1 MLPDGRRALSA
12 SQHHKLYYSLR
23 LWDLDSGA
31 ELHRFAGHEGEVTAV
46 VVLAGGRRALSSS
59 EDRTLRLWDLDG
71 GRRLG
76 ALHLD
81 AAPACLAI
89 GRCDQAVVGDGLVR
103 LHWIAIQPSE
113 PRQP

>member
-1 MLPDGRRALSA
+1 
-12 SQHHKLYYSLR
+12 
-23 LWDLDSGA
+23 
-31 ELHRFAGHEGEVTAV
+31 

-76 ALHLD
+76 VLHLD
-81 AAPACLAI
+81 AAPTCLAI